1 MDSPF
6 YLPARL
12 VPRCAS
18 VIKYMSGGL
27 SEYTRTSCIFNIQ
40 EVLKVRDSCQFS

>member
-6 YLPARL
+6 YLSTRP

-27 SEYTRTSCIFNIQ
+27 PEYTRTSCIFNIQ
-40 EVLKVRDSCQFS
+40 EVLKIRGSCQF